1 MNNNWR
7 RLLTRVRLVR
17 PAYTEGREQP
27 IGLKPSKPAGRRGSR
42 LRFGDGWTAGLF
54 LAPSLL
60 GFSVFFLIPFGIGF
74 TYSLKDAPIDGS
86 FVGLSNYADLLGN
99 EVFRRAALNTLLF
112 TSVSVPL
119 NMLLSLLL
127 AMMLN
132 RSIYMRNWF
141 RIGFLAPLVIPV
153 ASVVL
158 VWQVLFD
165 LNGSLN
171 GWLGALGRE
180 PKDWMESGMAFW
192 VVVVVYLWKNV
203 GYNMVLFLAGLQN
216 IPADYYEA
224 ASIDGAGRFRKW
236 RSITIVCLTPTSFF
250 VFIMSIINSFK
261 VFRETYMIAGE
272 YPQERIYMLQHYMN
286 NMFKSLDYQKLTSAA
301 FLMAVVIVALVFVLF
316 RVERRFAKSLG

>member
-1 MNNNWR
+1 MNNYWR
-7 RLLTRVRLVR
+7 RLLTRLRLVR
-17 PAYTEGREQP
+17 PAHPEGRERP
-27 IGLKPSKPAGRRGSR
+27 IGLQTSKPSGRRGFR

-74 TYSLKDAPIDGS
+74 TYSLKDTPIDGS
-86 FVGLSNYADLLGN
+86 FVGLSNYAELLGN

-132 RSIYMRNWF
+132 RGIYMRNWF

-171 GWLGALGRE
+171 GWLGALGHE

-192 VVVVVYLWKNV
+192 VVVIVYLWKNV

-301 FLMAVVIVALVFVLF
+301 FLMAVVIVALMFVLF

>member
-1 MNNNWR
+1 M
-7 RLLTRVRLVR
+7 
-17 PAYTEGREQP
+17 
-27 IGLKPSKPAGRRGSR
+27 
-42 LRFGDGWTAGLF
+42 F
-54 LAPSLL
+54 LAPSLA
-60 GFSVFFLIPFGIGF
+60 GFAVFFLIPFGIGF
-74 TYSLKDAPIDGS
+74 YYSLVDTPIDGA
-86 FVGLSNYADLLGN
+86 FVGLRNYAELLGN
-99 EVFRRAALNTLLF
+99 AVFRRAAVNTLLF

-127 AMMLN
+127 AMLLN
-132 RSIYMRNWF
+132 RNVYMRNWL

-158 VWQVLFD
+158 VWQALFD

-171 GWLGALGRE
+171 GWLHEFGYA
-180 PKDWMESGMAFW
+180 PKDWMESDMAFW
-192 VVVVVYLWKNV
+192 VVVIVYLWKNV

-224 ASIDGAGRFRKW
+224 ASIDGAGRLRQW
-236 RSITIVCLTPTSFF
+236 RSITLVYLTPTAFF
-250 VFIMSIINSFK
+250 VFLMSIVNSFK

-301 FLMAVVIVALVFVLF
+301 FLMAAAIVAIVFVLF
-316 RVERRFAKSLG
+316 MVERRIARTLG